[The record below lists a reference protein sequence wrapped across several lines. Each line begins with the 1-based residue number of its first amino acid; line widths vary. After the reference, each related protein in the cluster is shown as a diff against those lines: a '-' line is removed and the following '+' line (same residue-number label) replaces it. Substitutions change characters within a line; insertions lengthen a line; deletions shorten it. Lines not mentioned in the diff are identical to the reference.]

1 MVYLIFTASCIP
13 CPFLDDYLIFIIV
26 LWVAIFMQGFIEPI
40 MMGIILSSVT
50 DIERPA
56 ASSLSILL
64 EMLFG
69 MLPAPYIYGL
79 VYQQTE
85 KLDDKGENI
94 SRGGMYTLFFSVFIG
109 LIGLAVALPLRKKS
123 LKGSE
128 IRTKK
133 VIKQE
138 YPNAGEEE
146 VNMIMEGGA
155 NNGEGVPQVMNL
167 SNI

>member
-1 MVYLIFTASCIP
+1 
-13 CPFLDDYLIFIIV
+13 
-26 LWVAIFMQGFIEPI
+26 
-40 MMGIILSSVT
+40 
-50 DIERPA
+50 
-56 ASSLSILL
+56 
-64 EMLFG
+64 
-69 MLPAPYIYGL
+69 
-79 VYQQTE
+79 
-85 KLDDKGENI
+85 
-94 SRGGMYTLFFSVFIG
+94 MYTLFFSVFIG

-146 VNMIMEGGA
+146 VNMIIEGGA